1 MALIA
6 DDAADRVEQ
15 LLMLT
20 ERLGILVKEETR
32 LIDAREPPLAGAL
45 GEEKARLA
53 NAYRLE
59 LARIKQERSLIE
71 GAPPELLRQLRRR
84 TGELQLSLAKHET
97 SLAAVKMIAEGLAQ
111 AMAEEVSRQLGGARN
126 YGASGGVTASSG
138 AIPVA
143 LDRKA

>member
-6 DDAADRVEQ
+6 DDSADRVEQ
-15 LLMLT
+15 LLLLT
-20 ERLGILVKEETR
+20 ERLGVLVKEETR
-32 LIDAREPPLAGAL
+32 LIDAREPPLSGDL

-59 LARIKQERSLIE
+59 LARIKQEHGLIE
-71 GAPPELLRQLRRR
+71 GAPPEMLRKLRRK
-84 TGELQLSLAKHET
+84 TAELQVLLAAHET
-97 SLAAVKMIAEGLAQ
+97 SLGAVKMIAEGLAQ
-111 AMAEEVSRQLGGARN
+111 AMAEEVARQRGGSRN
-126 YGASGGVTASSG
+126 YGASGGIEAGGG

>member
-15 LLMLT
+15 LLLLT

-32 LIDAREPPLAGAL
+32 LIDAREPPLDGAL

-71 GAPPELLRQLRRR
+71 GAPPHKLSQLRRQ
-84 TGELQLSLAKHET
+84 TEALQLILAAHET

-111 AMAEEVSRQLGGARN
+111 AMAEEVSRQLGGPRN
-126 YGASGGVTASSG
+126 YGASGGVAASG
-138 AIPVA
+138 GPIPVA